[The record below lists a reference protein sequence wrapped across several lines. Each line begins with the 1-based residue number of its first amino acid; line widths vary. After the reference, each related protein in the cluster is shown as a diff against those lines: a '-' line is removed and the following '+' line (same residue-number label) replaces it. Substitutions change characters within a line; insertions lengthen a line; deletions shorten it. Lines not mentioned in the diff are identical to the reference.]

1 MAVLGGEWGVISG
14 VGLFVFITITNPFR
28 PLPSGSKRFDAFVRR
43 DYGMRERRQ
52 SLSRLLI
59 GWFINAL
66 ALAAA
71 AYIVPMVIPEGIVI
85 AGEPAWLTVVIT
97 ALIFGLVN
105 TLLRP
110 LLKLLTCP
118 LIILTLGLF
127 TLVINGLMLWL
138 SSWIGQQFGVGFL
151 VKDFWAALL
160 GAVVVSVVSFVLS
173 LVLKEDESA
182 RRKRRRKERL
192 ERRDQW

>member
-1 MAVLGGEWGVISG
+1 M
-14 VGLFVFITITNPFR
+14 
-28 PLPSGSKRFDAFVRR
+28 
-43 DYGMRERRQ
+43 
-52 SLSRLLI
+52 RLLI
-59 GWFINAL
+59 SWLINAL

-71 AYIVPMVIPEGIVI
+71 AYVVPRFVPQGIII

-105 TLLRP
+105 TLIRP

-127 TLVINGLMLWL
+127 TLVINALMLWL

-160 GAVVVSVVSFVLS
+160 GAVVVSVVSFILSIVL
-173 LVLKEDESA
+173 LEDED
-182 RRKRRRKERL
+182 RRRRRNRQKRRQ
-192 ERRDQW
+192 ERRERIERW